1 MPSIA
6 LLLLTQ
12 FSPAAREETVSLSVN
27 PPTVC
32 ATSFGPAYLNFDLI
46 VANRG
51 AKDLTIN
58 LIQASSR
65 NRAGDLLEQKIL
77 WQDGIALLGDQRQVK
92 AGSQRLVYNPF
103 QFATAAG
110 ADRIEYTVTFDT
122 GRTAVVTV
130 RPQACRHKARLRSP
144 LAGRIL
150 IYDGYD
156 FLSHHRRMTWH
167 DRDDMRKNR
176 VVDNVYRFGLDFFLI
191 DRSGNLYR
199 GNGSRMEDWY
209 SWNAPVRAAG
219 AGIVS
224 AVRDDMPDNKLG
236 SEDFPRK
243 RLSEDPMNSD
253 GNYIQIDHGNGEYGT
268 FTHLKFGSARVKV
281 GDRVQPN
288 QIIASVGNSGSTPV
302 PHLHYELRTGFGVQ
316 NIRSLPP
323 YFEGLQIV
331 GRDQAK
337 GPLAVNSGDVLIAR

>member
-1 MPSIA
+1 MWTMAFLLIA
-6 LLLLTQ
+6 Q
-12 FSPAAREETVSLSVN
+12 FSPAAPEDSVAVSAN

-32 ATSFGPAYLNFDLI
+32 AIGTGSAYPNFDLI

-92 AGSQRLVYNPF
+92 AGTQRLVYNPF
-103 QFATAAG
+103 QFSTAAR
-110 ADRIEYTVTFDT
+110 ADRIDYTITFDT
-122 GRTAVVTV
+122 GRTAAVTV
-130 RPQACRHKARLRSP
+130 RPQACRQKTRLSSP
-144 LAGRIL
+144 LVGRIL

-167 DRDDMRKNR
+167 DRDDLRQFG
-176 VVDNVYRFGLDFFLI
+176 VVDNVYRFGVDFFLI
-191 DRSGNLYR
+191 DRAGNLYR
-199 GNGSRMEDWY
+199 GSGSRIEDWY

-219 AGIVS
+219 AGVVS

-243 RLSEDPMNSD
+243 RLREDPMNSD

-281 GDRVQPN
+281 GDRVQPD
-288 QIIASVGNSGSTPV
+288 QVIAYVGNSGSTPV
-302 PHLHYELRTGFGVQ
+302 PHLHYELRTGYGVQ
-316 NIRSLPP
+316 NVRSLPP
-323 YFEGLQIV
+323 YFDGLQIV
-331 GRDQAK
+331 GREQPT
-337 GPLAVNSGDVLIAR
+337 GPLAVNSGDVVIAR